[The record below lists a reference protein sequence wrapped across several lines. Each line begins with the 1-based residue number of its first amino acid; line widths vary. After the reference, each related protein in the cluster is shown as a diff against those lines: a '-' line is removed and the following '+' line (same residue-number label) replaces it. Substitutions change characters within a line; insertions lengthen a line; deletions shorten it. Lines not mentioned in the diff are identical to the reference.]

1 MVNAQQ
7 WLDAN
12 YPKESREKIE
22 EIHLNEANLEGELD
36 LSDFTNH

>member
-12 YPKESREKIE
+12 YPKESREKITA
-22 EIHLNEANLEGELD
+22 IYLNEANLEGELD
-36 LSDFTNH
+36 LSDFTNY